1 MFSSKRQ
8 KLKLTSTRRNFAQEI
23 ARETD
28 YPYRLSFYLTPPL
41 QEVTVEDFQTWA
53 IDRLH
58 VLGEIE
64 SAMYRN
70 KSPGELKT
78 IIGELTDKYLPLAS
92 ESTRHT
98 KGEYLD
104 AERRKD
110 HYSHFILRLAFCRSE
125 DLRARF
131 IRTETALFKF
141 RFNLEDGAARA
152 AFIKSL
158 DLDWQPVSE
167 AESSRLHDKFMA
179 ASGLTRS
186 SEHESYFKVDWTR
199 VADLVAMRRVYLEG
213 GLAYVPASEQL
224 SLIAAEF
231 SNRLSAALEMT
242 ARAIPRL
249 DEDDRLLPILSH
261 LSKGFTAPEYTASGE
276 FDGTAVT
283 AAQVPALLQHFP
295 LCMRN
300 LHDNLNHAHHL
311 KYWGR
316 QQYGLFLKAI
326 GLSVEESLLFW
337 RKSFTQMNDEK
348 FAKEYRYNVQHMYG
362 LVGGRKSY
370 RPMSCQQILTGPN
383 PGAGECHGCP
393 YKHFSKDALTASL
406 SKLGIHDNKTLKDV
420 HESVA
425 TKHYHV
431 ACTKVFEATNPN
443 VALKESIS
451 HPNMYFE
458 KSSGRGKDAA
468 PEEPKEEQLTAGAE
482 MIAAH

>member
-8 KLKLTSTRRNFAQEI
+8 KLKLTASRRNFAQEI

-28 YPYRLSFYLTPPL
+28 YPTRLSFYTTPPL
-41 QEVTVEDFQTWA
+41 QEITVEDFQTWA

-70 KSPGELKT
+70 KTPAELKT
-78 IIGELTDKYLPLAS
+78 VMADLVDKYLPLAS
-92 ESTRHT
+92 DSTRHA
-98 KGEYLD
+98 KGDHLD

-131 IRTETALFKF
+131 IRTESALFKY
-141 RFNLEDGAARA
+141 RFGLEDGPATT

-158 DLDWQPVSE
+158 DLDWQAVSE
-167 AESSRLHDKFMA
+167 AEVAQLHDKLLA
-179 ASGLTRS
+179 ASGARS
-186 SEHESYFKVDWTR
+186 IDHESYFKVDWTR
-199 VADLVAMRRVYLEG
+199 VADLVAMRRVFVKG
-213 GLAYVPASEQL
+213 GLAYVPVSEQL

-231 SNRLSAALEMT
+231 STKLAAALEMT

-249 DEDDRLLPILSH
+249 DEDDRLLPILTH
-261 LSKGFTAPEYTASGE
+261 LSKGFTAPEYTASGD

-283 AAQVPALLQHFP
+283 AAQVPSLLQHFP

-300 LHDNLNHAHHL
+300 LHDNLTHAHHL

-326 GLSVEESLLFW
+326 GLSVEESLIFW
-337 RKSFTQMNDEK
+337 RQSFKQITDEK
-348 FAKEYRYNVQHMYG
+348 FTKEYRYNVQHMYG

-393 YKHFSKDALTASL
+393 YKHFNKDALNASL
-406 SKLGIHDNKTLKDV
+406 AKIGISDSKTLKEV

-425 TKHYHV
+425 SKHYHV

-443 VALKESIS
+443 VPLNESIS
-451 HPNMYFE
+451 HPNLYFE
-458 KSSGRGKDAA
+458 KSSGLGKDSTTQA
-468 PEEPKEEQLTAGAE
+468 
-482 MIAAH
+482 IAAEVAQGGEPMAAD